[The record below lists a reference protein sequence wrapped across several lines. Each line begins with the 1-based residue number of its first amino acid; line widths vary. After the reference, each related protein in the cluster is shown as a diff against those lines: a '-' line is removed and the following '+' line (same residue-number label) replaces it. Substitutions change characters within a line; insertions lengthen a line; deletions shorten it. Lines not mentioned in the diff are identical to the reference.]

1 MGRFRYGRVRKAGS
15 DIGPDEIRPD
25 QRGPNEILAKS
36 DIEPGQVGL
45 RQMGPGQIWL
55 GQNGSV
61 QIWSG

>member
-25 QRGPNEILAKS
+25 QRGPNEILAES

-45 RQMGPGQIWL
+45 RHMGL

>member
-1 MGRFRYGRVRKAGS
+1 MGWFRYGRVRKAGS
-15 DIGPDEIRPD
+15 DIGPD

-45 RQMGPGQIWL
+45 RHMGPGQIWL